1 MLAERLGS
9 EHIHRCGVLQVCNCA
24 CARLE
29 YPKVVLAARF
39 QLLQETLLAA
49 KMWLS
54 CGSRR
59 CKSSSIV
66 LNGARLLF
74 NRSLLPKG
82 AALRVNA
89 AAHVI
94 VAVGDAMHSLVVD
107 ILLGSAWWLRFFPG
121 PDTVS
126 PGLNRGQSR
135 CLVDRT
141 LWFTTAARHDS
152 IIVRSDTLSSSPVC
166 ERSHKLN

>member
-9 EHIHRCGVLQVCNCA
+9 EHVHRCGVLQVRNCA

-29 YPKVVLAARF
+29 VPKVVLAACF

-49 KMWLS
+49 EMWLS
-54 CGSRR
+54 GRGWR

-66 LNGARLLF
+66 LYGTRLLF
-74 NRSLLPKG
+74 NGFLLPKG
-82 AALRVNA
+82 AALRVKA
-89 AAHVI
+89 AAHVF

-121 PDTVS
+121 PDSVS
-126 PGLNRGQSR
+126 PSLNWG
-135 CLVDRT
+135 
-141 LWFTTAARHDS
+141 
-152 IIVRSDTLSSSPVC
+152 
-166 ERSHKLN
+166 